1 MKQFIILISF
11 VLGILALLSATNGDW
26 REVQSIVVPDGTP
39 LYHYYTEKG
48 TIKYVLSLRD
58 MNISVSKANAEKYLI
73 GQCKLEIVKWYNQ
86 VNGKY
91 KYTTRQY
98 KSNQKDIDLQLLFE
112 SNVQPI
118 TYFKP
123 SLNED

>member
-11 VLGILALLSATNGDW
+11 VLGILALLSATNGGW
-26 REVQSIVVPDGTP
+26 IEVQSIVVPDGTP
-39 LYHYYTEKG
+39 LYHYYTDKG

>member
-11 VLGILALLSATNGDW
+11 VFGIVALLSARNGDW